1 MKSKK
6 LTSVIVLMMSL
17 IIMLGIFALPASAA
31 KSLSKATV
39 TYEKYYTYTGKSIKP
54 SVTVKVGSKKLS
66 TKSYTVSYQDNKAV
80 GKGYIIIKGKGSYS
94 GTVKKGFYIEPKA
107 VSSLKAT
114 GYSTKVKL
122 SWSKATGAKGYQVYL
137 YEDGKW
143 VKQPTTSKTSC
154 TVTGLD
160 SVTTYK
166 FRVRPY
172 AKVGSKSLYGEW
184 KTVSKSTTI
193 GKPTSVEF
201 SDITETS
208 ATVKWNKI
216 PGATSYR
223 INYVNSDNGY
233 SLTTTSTTESVTLKS
248 LGKGATYKVKISALN
263 SSKKITGNYSDVFTF
278 KTAPEAVKITKAEIT
293 SDSCVNLAWSASKGA
308 SGYTVYYGKADS
320 DGNVAKFSD
329 GDNVAATYAK
339 IGPFTTGNSYVFKVA
354 AYSKTSAGVSYSEE
368 AVTKAI
374 LIPVNVSKVT
384 GFKASSV
391 TRNSVALTWDRATNI
406 DGYKLYKDGVLAKT
420 IDDPKTT
427 AYTFENLSEG
437 MKYEFAISAFY
448 KKLTEDKVYEGEKTT
463 LSVST
468 GSGAVD
474 SVYFS
479 SKPGTMKP
487 GETFTLGVT
496 VLPADAA
503 DKTLI
508 YKSSNTSVATINQ
521 DGLIKAISNGET
533 KITIQSQSNSAITD
547 SFDLTVE
554 STSILATSISLPS
567 EIVMYEGDLI
577 SLNPT
582 FYPENVTNK
591 GYTVTG
597 TDYEYSYK
605 AGIWPFQTTETDT
618 CKFDRYISVSTN
630 NLLKAKKA
638 TITPQTDEEFS
649 FTVTVRT
656 TDGSKKSA
664 TTRVKVVAKMI
675 DLTYKGNDAS
685 PWYYGNTA
693 KLTASL
699 DDSISSTYS
708 DSDIRF
714 KSSNTSIATVASDGT
729 VTCTGAGDVT
739 ITAYTSDNKY
749 SGSYTFYVRS
759 AVTVGKTFYSS
770 CKAGETYPLEAAI
783 RPSGSSDSIMYYS
796 SDTDIATVTNT
807 GKVTFLKPGKVMI
820 AVSCSSDPYSYKQIW
835 FTSDSFSAP
844 SGSASQVLSRMK
856 TTANSIKTLKNL
868 PSVSRY
874 DETITSSFATTSKE
888 LTPDDLQK
896 IFSSELSPKT
906 TYLAPALSSASDYT
920 VLKGRFMD
928 SVPVKGQSYIISTAL
943 ADSDVKEA
951 KITDNGDYFYEM
963 KLTLKEESMPSLPA
977 SASSTRHGKV
987 FDILTSDYIN
997 TYLSKI
1003 NNSGKISIKYSSF
1016 AQRYHNSS
1024 LTLMVNKA
1032 TGNVDKAVFD
1042 MNVDVSIKGLELK
1055 YGLITSTMDVS
1066 FKCNNIVTIEFS
1078 GY

>member
-6 LTSVIVLMMSL
+6 ITSAAVLMMSL
-17 IIMLGIFALPASAA
+17 IIMLGIFCLPASAA

-172 AKVGSKSLYGEW
+172 AKVGSKTLYGDWE
-184 KTVSKSTTI
+184 TVSKSTTI

-233 SLTTTSTTESVTLKS
+233 SLTTTSDTESLTLKA
-248 LGKGATYKVKISALN
+248 LGKGATYKVKIAALN

-278 KTAPEAVKITKAEIT
+278 KTAPEAVKITKAEVT

-308 SGYTVYYGKADS
+308 SGYTVYYGKADA

-406 DGYKLYKDGVLAKT
+406 DGYKLYKNGVLAKT

-468 GSGAVD
+468 GSGSVD

-503 DKTLI
+503 DKSLI
-508 YKSSNTSVATINQ
+508 FQSGNTNIATVSDSGVITAKADGQTTITVKS
-521 DGLIKAISNGET
+521 KANPD
-533 KITIQSQSNSAITD
+533 KNA
-547 SFDLTVE
+547 SFTLTVRTADILT
-554 STSILATSISLPS
+554 TSIKLPA
-567 EIVMYEGDLI
+567 EITMYEGDLI

-582 FYPENVTNK
+582 FTPSNVTSK

-605 AGIWPFQTTETDT
+605 AGIFGGTKTDI
-618 CKFDRYISVSTN
+618 CEFDSYISITTS

-638 TITPQTDEEFS
+638 TIEPKGNKQEFS
-649 FTVTVRT
+649 FTVTVKT
-656 TDGSKKSA
+656 TDGSNKTA
-664 TTRVKVVAKMI
+664 TTKVKVLPKM
-675 DLTYKGNDAS
+675 LTVKYNGMEEM
-685 PWYYGNTA
+685 PWYYGNSAQLYTA
-693 KLTASL
+693 V
-699 DDSISSTYS
+699 DSSIES
-708 DSDIRF
+708 DYTDADIRY
-714 KSSNTSIATVASDGT
+714 KSSDTSVATVTSSGL
-729 VTCTGAGDVT
+729 VTCTGSGEVT

-749 SGSYTFYVRS
+749 SGTFS
-759 AVTVGKTFYSS
+759 FYSRGIVSLKKTYFES
-770 CKAGETYPLEAAI
+770 CKVGQTYQIDAEIL
-783 RPSGSSDSIMYYS
+783 PSGSTDSIMYYTLNS
-796 SDTDIATVTNT
+796 SVATVDA
-807 GKVTFLKPGKVMI
+807 GGLVSFKAPGHAMI
-820 AVSCSSDPYSYKQIW
+820 AVINSSDPNNYKQVW
-835 FTSDSFSAP
+835 FSSDSFTSP
-844 SGSASQVLSRMK
+844 SGSDAQLLSQMK
-856 TTANSIKTLKNL
+856 TAANSAKT
-868 PSVSRY
+868 
-874 DETITSSFATTSKE
+874 F
-888 LTPDDLQK
+888 
-896 IFSSELSPKT
+896 SELPNVTIKEKHIFENLKASTQDGKTADISSLEATIANVFPATT
-906 TYLAPALSSASDYT
+906 TYLSA
-920 VLKGRFMD
+920 GRSTKDDFIN
-928 SVPVKGQSYIISTAL
+928 SIPVKGQSYVIASTL
-943 ADSDVKEA
+943 AESDLKSIKV
-951 KITDNGDYFYEM
+951 TDNGEYYYEISM
-963 KLTLKEESMPSLPA
+963 TLKDETHTSLPTNPA
-977 SASSTRHGKV
+977 STRHGKV
-987 FDILTSDYIN
+987 FEIITQSLYNELTEKTGLKP
-997 TYLSKI
+997 TY
-1003 NNSGKISIKYSSF
+1003 NSLALKY
-1016 AQRYHNSS
+1016 HDCS
-1024 LTLMVNKA
+1024 LTLKINKI
-1032 TGNVDKAVFD
+1032 TGNIENATYN
-1042 MNVDVSIKGLELK
+1042 MTTDVSAKNVKIAALISGLDASVT
-1055 YGLITSTMDVS
+1055 Y
-1066 FKCNNIVTIEFS
+1066 NNIITVDFS
-1078 GY
+1078 GYKN

>member
-6 LTSVIVLMMSL
+6 LTSIVVLMMSL
-17 IIMLGIFALPASAA
+17 IIMLGVFCLPASAA

-172 AKVGSKSLYGEW
+172 AKVGSKTLYGDW

-233 SLTTTSTTESVTLKS
+233 SLTTTSDTESLTLKA
-248 LGKGATYKVKISALN
+248 LGKGATYKVKIAALN

-308 SGYTVYYGKADS
+308 SGYTVYYGKADA

-437 MKYEFAISAFY
+437 MKYEFSISAFY

-496 VLPADAA
+496 VLPADATDKSLIFQSGNTNIATVSDSGVITAKA
-503 DKTLI
+503 DGTTTI
-508 YKSSNTSVATINQ
+508 TVKS
-521 DGLIKAISNGET
+521 KASPDKN
-533 KITIQSQSNSAITD
+533 A
-547 SFDLTVE
+547 SFTLTVR
-554 STSILATSISLPS
+554 TSDILATSIKLPA
-567 EIVMYEGDLI
+567 EIIMYEGDLI

-582 FYPENVTNK
+582 FTPANVTSK

-605 AGIWPFQTTETDT
+605 AGIFGSTKTDI
-618 CKFDRYISVSTN
+618 CEFDSYISITTS

-638 TITPQTDEEFS
+638 TIEPKGNKQEFS
-649 FTVTVRT
+649 FTVTVKA
-656 TDGSKKSA
+656 TDASNKTA
-664 TTRVKVVAKMI
+664 TTKVKVLPKM
-675 DLTYKGNDAS
+675 LTVQYNGMEEM
-685 PWYYGNTA
+685 PWYYGNSAQLYTA
-693 KLTASL
+693 V
-699 DDSISSTYS
+699 DSSIES
-708 DSDIRF
+708 DYTDADIRY
-714 KSSNTSIATVASDGT
+714 KSSDTSVATVTSSGL
-729 VTCTGAGDVT
+729 VTCTGSGEVT

-749 SGSYTFYVRS
+749 SGTFS
-759 AVTVGKTFYSS
+759 FYSRGIVSLKKTYFGS
-770 CKAGETYPLEAAI
+770 CKVGQTYQIDAKIL
-783 RPSGSSDSIMYYS
+783 PSGSTDSIMYYTLNS
-796 SDTDIATVTNT
+796 SVATVDA
-807 GKVTFLKPGKVMI
+807 GGLVSFKAPGHAMI
-820 AVSCSSDPYSYKQIW
+820 AVINSSDPNNYKQVW
-835 FTSDSFSAP
+835 FSSDSFASP
-844 SGSASQVLSRMK
+844 SGSNAQLLSQMK
-856 TTANSIKTLKNL
+856 TAANSAKT
-868 PSVSRY
+868 
-874 DETITSSFATTSKE
+874 F
-888 LTPDDLQK
+888 
-896 IFSSELSPKT
+896 SELPNVTIKEKHIFENLTASTQDGKTADISSLEATIANVFPATT
-906 TYLAPALSSASDYT
+906 TYLSA
-920 VLKGRFMD
+920 GRSTKDDFIN
-928 SVPVKGQSYIISTAL
+928 SIPVKGQSYVIASTL
-943 ADSDVKEA
+943 AESDLKSIKV
-951 KITDNGDYFYEM
+951 TDNGEYYYEISM
-963 KLTLKEESMPSLPA
+963 TLKDETHTSLPTNPA
-977 SASSTRHGKV
+977 STRHGKV
-987 FDILTSDYIN
+987 FEIITQSLYNELTEKTGLKP
-997 TYLSKI
+997 TY
-1003 NNSGKISIKYSSF
+1003 NSLALKY
-1016 AQRYHNSS
+1016 HDCS
-1024 LTLMVNKA
+1024 LTLKINKI
-1032 TGNVDKAVFD
+1032 TGNIENATYN
-1042 MNVDVSIKGLELK
+1042 MTTDVSAKNVKIAALISGLDASVT
-1055 YGLITSTMDVS
+1055 Y
-1066 FKCNNIVTIEFS
+1066 NNIITVDFS
-1078 GY
+1078 GYKN

>member
-6 LTSVIVLMMSL
+6 ITSAVVLMMSL
-17 IIMLGIFALPASAA
+17 IIMLGIFCLPASAA

-172 AKVGSKSLYGEW
+172 AKVGSKSLYGDW

-233 SLTTTSTTESVTLKS
+233 SLTTTSDTESLTLKA
-248 LGKGATYKVKISALN
+248 LGKGATYKVKIAALN

-308 SGYTVYYGKADS
+308 SGYTVYYGKADA

-391 TRNSVALTWDRATNI
+391 TRNSAALTWDRATNI

-496 VLPADAA
+496 VLPADATDKSLIFQSGNTNIATVSDSGVLTAKA
-503 DKTLI
+503 DGTTTI
-508 YKSSNTSVATINQ
+508 TVKS
-521 DGLIKAISNGET
+521 KASPDKN
-533 KITIQSQSNSAITD
+533 A
-547 SFDLTVE
+547 SFTLTVR
-554 STSILATSISLPS
+554 TSDILATSIKLPA
-567 EIVMYEGDLI
+567 EITMYEGDLI

-582 FYPENVTNK
+582 FTPANVTSK

-605 AGIWPFQTTETDT
+605 AGIFGSTKTDI
-618 CKFDRYISVSTN
+618 CEFDSYISITTS

-638 TITPQTDEEFS
+638 TIEPKGNKQEFS
-649 FTVTVRT
+649 FTVTVKA
-656 TDGSKKSA
+656 TDGSNKTA
-664 TTRVKVVAKMI
+664 TTKVKVLPKM
-675 DLTYKGNDAS
+675 LTVKYNGMEEM
-685 PWYYGNTA
+685 PWYYGNSAQLYTA
-693 KLTASL
+693 V
-699 DDSISSTYS
+699 DSSIES
-708 DSDIRF
+708 DYTDADIRY
-714 KSSNTSIATVASDGT
+714 KSSDTSVATVTSTGL
-729 VTCTGAGDVT
+729 VTCTGSGEVT

-749 SGSYTFYVRS
+749 SGTFS
-759 AVTVGKTFYSS
+759 FYSRGIVSLKKTYFES
-770 CKAGETYPLEAAI
+770 CKVGQTYQIDAKIL
-783 RPSGSSDSIMYYS
+783 PSGSTDSIMYYTLNS
-796 SDTDIATVTNT
+796 SVATVDA
-807 GKVTFLKPGKVMI
+807 GGMVSFKAPGHAMI
-820 AVSCSSDPYSYKQIW
+820 AVINSSDPNNYKQVW
-835 FTSDSFSAP
+835 FSSDSFASP
-844 SGSASQVLSRMK
+844 SGSNAQLLSQMK
-856 TTANSIKTLKNL
+856 TAANSAKT
-868 PSVSRY
+868 
-874 DETITSSFATTSKE
+874 F
-888 LTPDDLQK
+888 
-896 IFSSELSPKT
+896 SELPNVTIKEKHIFENLKASTQDGKTADISSLEATIANVFPATT
-906 TYLAPALSSASDYT
+906 TYLSA
-920 VLKGRFMD
+920 GRSTKDDFIN
-928 SVPVKGQSYIISTAL
+928 SIPVRGQSYVIASTL
-943 ADSDVKEA
+943 TESDLKSIKV
-951 KITDNGDYFYEM
+951 TDNGEYYYEISM
-963 KLTLKEESMPSLPA
+963 TLKDETHTSLPTNPA
-977 SASSTRHGKV
+977 NTRHGKV
-987 FDILTSDYIN
+987 FEIITQSLYNELTEKTGLKP
-997 TYLSKI
+997 TY
-1003 NNSGKISIKYSSF
+1003 NSLALKY
-1016 AQRYHNSS
+1016 HDCS
-1024 LTLMVNKA
+1024 LTLKINKI
-1032 TGNVDKAVFD
+1032 TGNIENATYN
-1042 MNVDVSIKGLELK
+1042 MTTDVSAKNVKIAALISGLDASVT
-1055 YGLITSTMDVS
+1055 Y
-1066 FKCNNIVTIEFS
+1066 NNIITVDFS
-1078 GY
+1078 GYKN

>member
-6 LTSVIVLMMSL
+6 ITSAAVLMMSI
-17 IIMLGIFALPASAA
+17 IIMLGVFCLPASAA

-66 TKSYTVSYQDNKAV
+66 TKSYTISYQDNKAV

-184 KTVSKSTTI
+184 KTISKSTTI

-223 INYVNSDNGY
+223 INYINSDNGY
-233 SLTTTSTTESVTLKS
+233 SLTTTSSTESLTLKA
-248 LGKGATYKVKISALN
+248 LGKGATYKVKIAALN

-308 SGYTVYYGKADS
+308 SGYTVYYGKADA

-354 AYSKTSAGVSYSEE
+354 AYSKTSSGVSYSEE

-406 DGYKLYKDGVLAKT
+406 DGYKLYKDGVLVKT

-427 AYTFENLSEG
+427 TYTFESLSEG

-448 KKLTEDKVYEGEKTT
+448 KKLTEDKVYEGDKTT

-503 DKTLI
+503 DKSLI
-508 YKSSNTSVATINQ
+508 FQSGNTNIATVSDSGVITAKADGQTTITVKS
-521 DGLIKAISNGET
+521 KASPDKN
-533 KITIQSQSNSAITD
+533 A
-547 SFDLTVE
+547 SFTLTVR
-554 STSILATSISLPS
+554 TSDILATSISLPS
-567 EIVMYEGDLI
+567 EVIIYEGEQVPLK
-577 SLNPT
+577 PT
-582 FYPENVTNK
+582 FNPSNVTSKNF
-591 GYTVTG
+591 TVTG
-597 TDYEYSYK
+597 SDSGSYRFDDY
-605 AGIWPFQTTETDT
+605 ILITT
-618 CKFDRYISVSTN
+618 TN
-630 NLLKAKKA
+630 QLKARKA
-638 TITPQTDEEFS
+638 TVDSSGRPFY
-649 FTVTVRT
+649 FTVTVKT
-656 TDGSKKSA
+656 ADGSNKTA
-664 TTRVKVVAKMI
+664 TTRVKVMAKMI
-675 DLTYKGNDAS
+675 DVTYRNTNDY
-685 PWYYGNTA
+685 PWFYGNSA
-693 KLTASL
+693 KLSVTL
-699 DDSISSTYS
+699 DDSISSKYS
-708 DSDIRF
+708 LSDIRF
-714 KSSNTSIATVASDGT
+714 KSSDTSVATVTNDGT
-729 VTCTGAGDVT
+729 VTCSGEGEAT
-739 ITAYTSDNKY
+739 ITAYIPNTEY
-749 SGSYTFYVRS
+749 SGSYSLYSRS
-759 AVTVGKTFYSS
+759 VLRLTTTYFENCTPGSTYSIKTQILP
-770 CKAGETYPLEAAI
+770 T
-783 RPSGSSDSIMYYS
+783 GSSDTVSYS
-796 SDTDIATVTNT
+796 SADDSIATVTSQGT
-807 GKVTFLKPGKVMI
+807 VTFKKSGSVAILVR
-820 AVSCSSDPYSYKQIW
+820 SSADPYNPLYVW
-835 FTSDSFSAP
+835 FTSNKFTVP
-844 SGSASQVLSRMK
+844 SGSVSQLLNNMRTASNKVKALKDLPSLSRTDV
-856 TTANSIKTLKNL
+856 TT
-868 PSVSRY
+868 
-874 DETITSSFATTSKE
+874 TSNFATSSKE
-888 LTPDDLQK
+888 LTPADLQN
-896 IFSSELSPKT
+896 IFSSEFSPKS
-906 TYLAPALSSASDYT
+906 TYLAPVASSSTNYT
-920 VLKGRFMD
+920 TLKGRFID
-928 SVPVKGQSYIISTAL
+928 SIPVKGQSHIIASGL
-943 ADSDVKEA
+943 SESDVKDI
-951 KITDNGDYFYEM
+951 KFIDNGDYFYEM
-963 KLTLKEESMPSLPA
+963 KLTLKEESMSSLP
-977 SASSTRHGKV
+977 SSVDNTRHGKV
-987 FDILTSDYIN
+987 FDILTSNYIT

-1003 NNSGKISIKYSSF
+1003 NNSGKMTIKYTSF
-1016 AQRYHNSS
+1016 AQKYHDCT
-1024 LTLMVNKA
+1024 LTVMVNKA
-1032 TGNVDKAVFD
+1032 TGNVERAVFD
-1042 MNVDVSIKGLELK
+1042 MSVDVNIKALELK
-1055 YGLITSTMDVS
+1055 YILNTIIDVLNPKYTMDVS
-1066 FKCNNIVTIEFS
+1066 FTCNNVVTIEFG

>member
-6 LTSVIVLMMSL
+6 ITSAAVLMMSL
-17 IIMLGIFALPASAA
+17 IIMLGIFCLPASAA

-233 SLTTTSTTESVTLKS
+233 SLTTTSDTESLTLKA
-248 LGKGATYKVKISALN
+248 LGKGATYKVKIAALN

-308 SGYTVYYGKADS
+308 SGYTVYYGKADA

-406 DGYKLYKDGVLAKT
+406 DGYKLYKDGVLVKT

-503 DKTLI
+503 DKSLIFQSGNTNIATVSDSGVITAKADGQTTITVKSKASPDKNASFTLTVR
-508 YKSSNTSVATINQ
+508 TSDI
-521 DGLIKAISNGET
+521 LAISI
-533 KITIQSQSNSAITD
+533 K
-547 SFDLTVE
+547 
-554 STSILATSISLPS
+554 LPA
-567 EIVMYEGDLI
+567 EIIMYEGDLI

-582 FYPENVTNK
+582 FTPSNVTSK

-605 AGIWPFQTTETDT
+605 AGIFGSTKTDI
-618 CKFDRYISVSTN
+618 CEFDSYISITTS

-638 TITPQTDEEFS
+638 TIEPKGNKQEFS
-649 FTVTVRT
+649 FTVTVKT
-656 TDGSKKSA
+656 TDGSNKTA
-664 TTRVKVVAKMI
+664 TTKVKVLPKM
-675 DLTYKGNDAS
+675 LTVQYNGMEEN
-685 PWYYGNTA
+685 PWYYGNSAQLYTA
-693 KLTASL
+693 I
-699 DDSISSTYS
+699 DSSIES
-708 DSDIRF
+708 DYTDADIRY
-714 KSSNTSIATVASDGT
+714 KSSDTSVATVTSSGL
-729 VTCTGAGDVT
+729 VTCTGSGEVT

-749 SGSYTFYVRS
+749 SGTFS
-759 AVTVGKTFYSS
+759 FYSRGIVSLKKTYFGS
-770 CKAGETYPLEAAI
+770 CKVGQTYQIDAKIL
-783 RPSGSSDSIMYYS
+783 PSGSTDSIMYYTLNS
-796 SDTDIATVTNT
+796 SVATVDA
-807 GKVTFLKPGKVMI
+807 GGLVSFKAPGHAMI
-820 AVSCSSDPYSYKQIW
+820 AVINSSDPNNYKQVW
-835 FTSDSFSAP
+835 FSSDSFSSP
-844 SGSASQVLSRMK
+844 SGSDAQLLSQMK
-856 TTANSIKTLKNL
+856 TAANSAKT
-868 PSVSRY
+868 
-874 DETITSSFATTSKE
+874 F
-888 LTPDDLQK
+888 
-896 IFSSELSPKT
+896 SELPNVTIKEKHIFENLTASTQDGKTADISSLESTIANVFPATT
-906 TYLAPALSSASDYT
+906 TYLSA
-920 VLKGRFMD
+920 GRSTKDDFIN
-928 SVPVKGQSYIISTAL
+928 SIPVKGQSYVIASTL
-943 ADSDVKEA
+943 TESDLKSIKV
-951 KITDNGDYFYEM
+951 TDNGEYYYEISM
-963 KLTLKEESMPSLPA
+963 TLKDETHTSLPTNPA
-977 SASSTRHGKV
+977 STRHGKV
-987 FDILTSDYIN
+987 FEIITQSLYNELTEKTGLKP
-997 TYLSKI
+997 TY
-1003 NNSGKISIKYSSF
+1003 NSLALKY
-1016 AQRYHNSS
+1016 HDCS
-1024 LTLMVNKA
+1024 LTLKINKI
-1032 TGNVDKAVFD
+1032 TGNIENATYN
-1042 MNVDVSIKGLELK
+1042 MTTDVSAKNVKIAALISGLDASVT
-1055 YGLITSTMDVS
+1055 Y
-1066 FKCNNIVTIEFS
+1066 NNIITVDFS
-1078 GY
+1078 GYKN

>member
-6 LTSVIVLMMSL
+6 ITSVVVLMMSL
-17 IIMLGIFALPASAA
+17 IIMLGVFCLPASAA

-208 ATVKWNKI
+208 VTVKWNKI

-233 SLTTTSTTESVTLKS
+233 SLTTTSDTESLTLKS
-248 LGKGATYKVKISALN
+248 LGKGATYKVKIAALN

-406 DGYKLYKDGVLAKT
+406 DGYKLYKDGVLVKT

-427 AYTFENLSEG
+427 TYTFENLSEG

-448 KKLTEDKVYEGEKTT
+448 KKLTEDKVYEGDKTT

-496 VLPADAA
+496 VLPADATDKSLIFQSGNTNIATVSDSGVITAKA
-503 DKTLI
+503 DGQTTI
-508 YKSSNTSVATINQ
+508 TVKS
-521 DGLIKAISNGET
+521 KASPDKN
-533 KITIQSQSNSAITD
+533 A
-547 SFDLTVE
+547 SFTLTVRTADILT
-554 STSILATSISLPS
+554 TSIKLPA
-567 EIVMYEGDLI
+567 EIIMYEGDLI

-582 FYPENVTNK
+582 FTPANVTSK

-605 AGIWPFQTTETDT
+605 AGIFGGAKTDI
-618 CKFDRYISVSTN
+618 CEFDSYISITTS

-638 TITPQTDEEFS
+638 TIEPKGNKQEFS
-649 FTVTVRT
+649 FTVTVKA
-656 TDGSKKSA
+656 TDGSNKTA
-664 TTRVKVVAKMI
+664 TTKVKVLPKM
-675 DLTYKGNDAS
+675 LTVKYNGMEEM
-685 PWYYGNTA
+685 PWYYGNSAQLYTA
-693 KLTASL
+693 V
-699 DDSISSTYS
+699 DSSIES
-708 DSDIRF
+708 DYTDADIRY
-714 KSSNTSIATVASDGT
+714 KSSDTSVATVTSSGL
-729 VTCTGAGDVT
+729 VTCTGSGEVT

-749 SGSYTFYVRS
+749 SGTFS
-759 AVTVGKTFYSS
+759 FYSRGIVSLKKTYFGS
-770 CKAGETYPLEAAI
+770 CKVGQTYQIDAKIL
-783 RPSGSSDSIMYYS
+783 PSGSTDSIMYYTLNS
-796 SDTDIATVTNT
+796 SVATVDA
-807 GKVTFLKPGKVMI
+807 GGLVSFKAPGHAMI
-820 AVSCSSDPYSYKQIW
+820 AVINSSDPNNYKQVW
-835 FTSDSFSAP
+835 FSSDSFASP
-844 SGSASQVLSRMK
+844 SGSNAQLLSQMK
-856 TTANSIKTLKNL
+856 TAANSAKT
-868 PSVSRY
+868 
-874 DETITSSFATTSKE
+874 F
-888 LTPDDLQK
+888 
-896 IFSSELSPKT
+896 SELPNVTIKEKHIFENLKASTQDGKTADISSLESTIANVFPATT
-906 TYLAPALSSASDYT
+906 TYLSA
-920 VLKGRFMD
+920 GRSTKDDFIN
-928 SVPVKGQSYIISTAL
+928 SIPVRGQSYVIASTL
-943 ADSDVKEA
+943 TESDLKSIKV
-951 KITDNGDYFYEM
+951 TDNGEYYYEISM
-963 KLTLKEESMPSLPA
+963 TLKDETHTSLPTNPA
-977 SASSTRHGKV
+977 STRHGKV
-987 FDILTSDYIN
+987 FEIITQSLYNELTEKTGLKP
-997 TYLSKI
+997 TY
-1003 NNSGKISIKYSSF
+1003 NSLALKY
-1016 AQRYHNSS
+1016 HDCS
-1024 LTLMVNKA
+1024 LTLKINKI
-1032 TGNVDKAVFD
+1032 TGNIENATYN
-1042 MNVDVSIKGLELK
+1042 MTTDVSAKNVKIAALISGLDASVT
-1055 YGLITSTMDVS
+1055 Y
-1066 FKCNNIVTIEFS
+1066 NNIITVDFS
-1078 GY
+1078 GYKN